1 MGNSPRSFGLVI
13 SQIGK
18 NTIRSKKV
26 PRNHKNAEPLL
37 LPLFLAS
44 EYTQIAIKNT
54 TNTLIVKNIIN
65 VINAPIIS
73 VALTPP

>member
-44 EYTQIAIKNT
+44 EYTQIAIKNAIDAP
-54 TNTLIVKNIIN
+54 LKNA
-65 VINAPIIS
+65 INAPIIS